1 VRRPLRIEALACVA
15 ALITAALLGSA
26 CGPRGD
32 AQDVDIATSVAEKF
46 LRALDAGD
54 SRETWRELAS
64 PLRSAVPEAEWPAQI
79 ARIRAPLGRPV
90 AHQLVSATFTEALAD
105 APPGRY
111 FVVEFESQFAD
122 ASAGERVVPMFE
134 NGAWRVSG
142 YFVLNTKPERAPVGA
157 P

>member
-1 VRRPLRIEALACVA
+1 MRSPLRIEALAFVA
-15 ALITAALLGSA
+15 ALLAAALLGSA

-54 SRETWRELAS
+54 ASETWRELAS
-64 PLRSAVPEAEWPAQI
+64 PLRAAVPETEWPAQI

-90 AHQLVSATFTEALAD
+90 AHQLVSATFTEALAG
-105 APPGRY
+105 APPGKY
-111 FVVEFESQFAD
+111 FVVEFESQFGD

-142 YFVLNTKPERAPVGA
+142 YFVRNTKLHPAAASAP
-157 P
+157 